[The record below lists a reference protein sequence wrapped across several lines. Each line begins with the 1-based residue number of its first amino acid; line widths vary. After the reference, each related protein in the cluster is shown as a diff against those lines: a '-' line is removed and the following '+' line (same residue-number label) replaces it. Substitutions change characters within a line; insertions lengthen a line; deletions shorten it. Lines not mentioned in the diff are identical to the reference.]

1 MTKCNLC
8 LQNDADKS
16 GSHIITDYIL
26 RSMLVDGDTSTRSEK
41 IISNR
46 IDSIGTDLFLGRGIQ
61 QEKVSELIGRD
72 LTDVDLSKNINHY
85 TFDNILCSNC
95 ERRLS
100 HLESLFKENIYDSL
114 KKQRTV
120 NNKIDLPPENTNTF
134 KLFWLSII
142 WRCSIVKFDTFNLDS
157 KSESRLGRLLDSSLG
172 NSLKETRELIERN
185 DLNINRE
192 VLGVLFVKEFD
203 DYLTNIVFCNPFLKT
218 PYILVL
224 NDFYIF
230 YYSNEGHVKSIKQ
243 SMYRLDK
250 LFKPDDYINLGNCK
264 SIRIGIVPTENFKD
278 SRSYI
283 YGLKVQ
289 DFLEKII
296 QLFKDSYSLLF
307 GSNPSREIIAE
318 FVNSVVN
325 KDEVTVFE
333 RYKTVRIHQKIR
345 EILIKYIG

>member
-8 LQNDADKS
+8 SQNDADKS
-16 GSHIITDYIL
+16 GSHIISDFIL
-26 RSMLVDGDTSTRSEK
+26 RSMLVDDNTSTRSEK

-61 QEKVSELIGRD
+61 QEKVNELIGRD
-72 LTDVDLSKNINHY
+72 LTDEDLSKNINHY
-85 TFDNILCSNC
+85 TVDNILCSNC
-95 ERRLS
+95 EKRLS
-100 HLESLFKENIYDSL
+100 HLESLFKENIFDSI
-114 KKQRTV
+114 KKHRTL
-120 NNKIDLPPENTNTF
+120 NNGIELPPENTNTF

-142 WRCSIVKFDTFNLDS
+142 WRCSIIKFDTFRLDS
-157 KSESRLGRLLDSSLG
+157 KSESKLGRLLDSSLG
-172 NSLKETRELIERN
+172 NSLKETKELIERN
-185 DLNINRE
+185 GININRE

-218 PYILVL
+218 PYVLVL

-230 YYSNEGHVKSIKQ
+230 YYSKEGHVKSIKQ
-243 SMYRLDK
+243 SMYRLDR

-264 SIRIGIVPTENFKD
+264 SIKIGIVPAENFIE

-289 DFLEKII
+289 DFLENII
-296 QLFKDSYSLLF
+296 QLFRDSYSLLF

-318 FVNSVVN
+318 FVDSVVN
-325 KDEVTVFE
+325 KDDINVFE
-333 RYKTVRIHQKIR
+333 RYKTVRIHQKIK
-345 EILIKYIG
+345 EILTKYIG